1 MFLCTEK
8 GEKKPHDSKPGI
20 CNVEIMNLILKK
32 IFKYPSQDENTG

>member
-20 CNVEIMNLILKK
+20 CNVEIHEFDSEKNI
-32 IFKYPSQDENTG
+32 